1 MPKPYELALHDSN
14 RLLFEFDP
22 KQGDEFGRK
31 FDAAGTYPKGED
43 IRNKVHGKLLAWLR
57 QNTEAVN
64 WKYDKKDKK
73 IHATVTKFETS
84 GLQYK
89 PWYIA
94 QHYFDVRGYADAAGK
109 HGVDN
114 HLAREAKK
122 AGKEIGGLE
131 SVDEHI
137 QVLSGLSDIDSEI
150 LLLDQIVHG
159 YQDENNFDKLRVAW
173 RHGNTDKLWA
183 LDARLRREAPQVAAR
198 LVNDRNI
205 RWIPRIERE
214 IKTGKP
220 TAIVAGAAHF
230 AGPNSVVTL
239 LQRRGYTIEQL

>member
-1 MPKPYELALHDSN
+1 M
-14 RLLFEFDP
+14 
-22 KQGDEFGRK
+22 
-31 FDAAGTYPKGED
+31 
-43 IRNKVHGKLLAWLR
+43 
-57 QNTEAVN
+57 
-64 WKYDKKDKK
+64 
-73 IHATVTKFETS
+73 
-84 GLQYK
+84 
-89 PWYIA
+89 
-94 QHYFDVRGYADAAGK
+94 
-109 HGVDN
+109 
-114 HLAREAKK
+114 
-122 AGKEIGGLE
+122 
-131 SVDEHI
+131 
-137 QVLSGLSDIDSEI
+137 SDIDSEI